1 MSRRRKADEV
11 MSAVIPTIKVTP
23 SDLQKLKDAAEAK
36 DMSLSDYVR
45 MLIFTR
51 LPKHRIKKLQLVDT
65 NITAELCRLGGNL
78 RDLYNEHGH
87 ENGFD
92 SDASAKILGKISATL
107 DVIRETYDRYL
118 EREFTR

>member
-36 DMSLSDYVR
+36 CMSLSDYVR
-45 MLIFTR
+45 LLIFTR
-51 LPKHRIKKLQLVDT
+51 LPRNKVKRLQLVDT
-65 NITAELCRLGGNL
+65 DIIAELCRLGGNL
-78 RDLYNEHGH
+78 RDLYNEHGG
-87 ENGFD
+87 EKGFD
-92 SDASAKILGKISATL
+92 ADASAEILGKISATL

-118 EREFTR
+118 KEELLR